1 MLTKE
6 SKLNKADSLEFEVN
20 MLLEAILFR
29 YGYDFRHYARA
40 SLERRVLNRVQLSE
54 LNSVSDMIPKIMHDP
69 SFFNLFLK
77 DMSITVTEMFR
88 DPFVF
93 KKIRESVF
101 TQLKTYSR
109 VNIWHAGC
117 ATGEEVYSMAI
128 MLKEEGLL
136 KRTQIYA
143 TDFNNHSLEIAA
155 KGIYPAGK
163 IKLFTENYLNSGGT
177 KSFADYYQA
186 KYECAKLTESLKEHI
201 TFANHNLIKDQVF
214 AQMHL
219 VMCRNV
225 LIYFD
230 QNLQN
235 RVLNLFEQSLIH
247 RGFLIL
253 GDKES
258 LDFSTVKDS
267 FDKYQYPERIYR
279 RSAYV

>member
-1 MLTKE
+1 
-6 SKLNKADSLEFEVN
+6 LNKVETLEFEVN

-40 SLERRVLNRVQLSE
+40 SLERRVLNRVQLSGLDNISE
-54 LNSVSDMIPKIMHDP
+54 MIPLIMHDP
-69 SFFNLFLK
+69 NFFNLFLK

-93 KKIRESVF
+93 KQIRDSVF

-155 KGIYPAGK
+155 KGIYPAAK
-163 IKLFTENYLNSGGT
+163 MKLFTENYLNSGG
-177 KSFADYYQA
+177 KNSFADYYQA

-235 RVLNLFEQSLIH
+235 RVLDLFKQSLIH

-258 LDFSTVKDS
+258 LDFSIVNDS

-279 RSAYV
+279 RSTYV

>member
-1 MLTKE
+1 M
-6 SKLNKADSLEFEVN
+6 NKVETLEFEVN

-40 SLERRVLNRVQLSE
+40 SLERRVLNRVQLSGLDNISE
-54 LNSVSDMIPKIMHDP
+54 MIPLIMHDP
-69 SFFNLFLK
+69 NFFNLFLK

-93 KKIRESVF
+93 KQIRDSVF

-155 KGIYPAGK
+155 KGIYPAAK
-163 IKLFTENYLNSGGT
+163 MKLFTENYLNSGGK

-235 RVLNLFEQSLIH
+235 RVLDLFKQSLIH

-258 LDFSTVKDS
+258 LDFSIVNDS

-279 RSAYV
+279 RSTYV

>member
-1 MLTKE
+1 MKQIET
-6 SKLNKADSLEFEVN
+6 LEFEIN
-20 MLLEAILFR
+20 QLLDAILFR
-29 YGYDFRHYARA
+29 YGYDFRNYARA
-40 SLERRVLNRVQLSE
+40 SLERRVLNRVQLSG
-54 LNSVSDMIPKIMHDP
+54 LKSVSEMLPKIMHDP
-69 SFFNLFLK
+69 EFFDLFLK

-88 DPFVF
+88 DPYVF

-101 TQLKTYSR
+101 AQLKTYSR

-136 KRTQIYA
+136 NRTQIYA
-143 TDFNNHSLEIAA
+143 TDFNNHSLSIAE
-155 KGIYPAGK
+155 KGIYPAEK
-163 IKLFTENYLNSGGT
+163 IKLFTGNYLAAGG
-177 KSFADYYQA
+177 KASFADYYQA
-186 KYECAKLTESLKEHI
+186 KYENAKITDSLKQHI

-230 QNLQN
+230 QKLQN
-235 RVLNLFEQSLIH
+235 RVLNLFKQSLIH
-247 RGFLIL
+247 RGYLVL

-258 LDFSTVKDS
+258 LDFTSVNKAFERYS
-267 FDKYQYPERIYR
+267 FKERIYR
-279 RSAYV
+279 AGIYV